1 MLSPLDYT
9 RVPELGFGNVLDAVR
24 HLMCFA
30 LDLLERKI
38 EDVDAEYINS
48 LAWYRALPEVL
59 AGSADDEG
67 EAKRHRG
74 I

>member
-9 RVPELGFGNVLDAVR
+9 RIPELGFGNVLDAVR

-30 LDLLERKI
+30 LDLLEGKI

-48 LAWYRALPEVL
+48 LA
-59 AGSADDEG
+59 
-67 EAKRHRG
+67 
-74 I
+74 